1 MNEGSLV
8 WERVIWFA
16 ISSSEAAWMLE
27 FFDRPDHRLIEKGFG
42 SCVERPLGLVDMR
55 SKRILKNVSSGGFLF
70 LKEIPRSKDKS
81 LEFIGLRWG
90 SIPKISC

>member
-42 SCVERPLGLVDMR
+42 GRVERPLGLVDVC

-70 LKEIPRSKDKS
+70 LEIPRSKDKS

>member
-1 MNEGSLV
+1 
-8 WERVIWFA
+8 
-16 ISSSEAAWMLE
+16 MLE

-90 SIPKISC
+90 SIPKRYPLDLFRFPNANEESELLKIGV